1 MHSGEPARRR
11 TQTLDESLLVDPEE
25 SDRPIVDFIRATP
38 GRWALVAVVLVAAL
52 LAVGAI
58 ASKTVFDRQG
68 QLATLRSHT
77 EPLADAA
84 QRIYGAL
91 SFANATAATAFLS
104 GGVEPHDV
112 RDRYDAAIGQAS
124 AGLVTASNGVSPN
137 DIRSLTLLT
146 DISNQLA
153 VYTGLVAT
161 ARANNRAG
169 RPISVAYLG
178 ESSALM
184 QHDILPAAEQLYA
197 SQSGAVIASERAVG
211 SSRAVIAAAVLV
223 LVLLVLAQAALARR
237 SRRRL
242 NPGLVLASVL
252 MAVLV
257 VWLTVA
263 GLVSTQAA
271 TTARTH
277 GGEPLDTAVS
287 ARIFAQQGR
296 ADEILGLLNRG
307 SDTLFDIRFDERT
320 AQIGWLLDEH
330 RVNGAA
336 DALHGWMRSHDEIR
350 RKLAGGDYGGAV
362 AIARDDAP
370 QHSTAQFTALDSA
383 LRDDIT
389 ALRDR
394 QRDGIT
400 DAYTALNLL
409 PAGAAAI
416 SVLAALAVAAGI
428 APRLRRVPLMRAI
441 GTALGLA
448 VILLA
453 GCSTVQPLAEVS
465 ATRTT
470 LPMPSGATT
479 VPYASGAAVESCD
492 ATTSLRPSTAT
503 GPAVEAIR
511 RRGRLIAG
519 VDQSTNLFSFRD
531 PVSGELQGFDIDIA
545 REVRPRPPRRSRQ
558 GGVPPADIAGAH
570 ECVAEWSVDIV
581 AKALTVTCARAE
593 QIAFS
598 TVYFEASQRLLVPKD
613 SPVQGPADLAG
624 LRVCSQVDTTSLATV
639 SRLAPTATL
648 LAVQN
653 WDDCLVALQQGQADA
668 ASTDNTIL
676 AGMAVQDPNLHI
688 VGPSLEAEPYG
699 IGINKSQDD
708 LVRAVNASLERI
720 RRDGTWLSLYRK
732 WLTVLGP
739 APSPPEPKYRD

>member
-1 MHSGEPARRR
+1 VHSGELAHQR

-38 GRWALVAVVLVAAL
+38 GRWALMAVVLVAAL
-52 LAVGAI
+52 LAVGAT

-91 SFANATAATAFLS
+91 SFANTTAATAFLS
-104 GGVEPHDV
+104 GGVEPNDV

-124 AGLVTASNGVSPN
+124 AGLITASNGVSPN
-137 DIRSLTLLT
+137 DIRSLKLLT

-169 RPISVAYLG
+169 SPISVAYLS

-184 QHDILPAAEQLYA
+184 QHDIMPAAEQLYA

-223 LVLLVLAQAALARR
+223 LVLLVLSQAALARR

-257 VWLTVA
+257 AWLTVA

-271 TTARTH
+271 ASARTH
-277 GGEPLDTAVS
+277 GSEPLDTAVS
-287 ARIFAQQGR
+287 ARILAQQGR
-296 ADEILGLLNRG
+296 ADEILGLLKRG

-330 RVNGAA
+330 RVDGAA

-350 RKLAGGDYGGAV
+350 GKLAGGDYGGAV

-370 QHSTAQFTALDSA
+370 QHSTAQFTALDNA

-389 ALRDR
+389 GLRDR
-394 QRDGIT
+394 QRGGIT

-409 PAGAAAI
+409 PVGAAAI

-428 APRLRRVPLMRAI
+428 APRL
-441 GTALGLA
+441 
-448 VILLA
+448 
-453 GCSTVQPLAEVS
+453 SE
-465 ATRTT
+465 
-470 LPMPSGATT
+470 
-479 VPYASGAAVESCD
+479 Y
-492 ATTSLRPSTAT
+492 
-503 GPAVEAIR
+503 
-511 RRGRLIAG
+511 
-519 VDQSTNLFSFRD
+519 
-531 PVSGELQGFDIDIA
+531 
-545 REVRPRPPRRSRQ
+545 
-558 GGVPPADIAGAH
+558 H
-570 ECVAEWSVDIV
+570 
-581 AKALTVTCARAE
+581 
-593 QIAFS
+593 
-598 TVYFEASQRLLVPKD
+598 
-613 SPVQGPADLAG
+613 
-624 LRVCSQVDTTSLATV
+624 
-639 SRLAPTATL
+639 
-648 LAVQN
+648 
-653 WDDCLVALQQGQADA
+653 
-668 ASTDNTIL
+668 
-676 AGMAVQDPNLHI
+676 
-688 VGPSLEAEPYG
+688 
-699 IGINKSQDD
+699 
-708 LVRAVNASLERI
+708 
-720 RRDGTWLSLYRK
+720 
-732 WLTVLGP
+732 
-739 APSPPEPKYRD
+739 